1 MEIKEIKIFKTHTY
15 TKNQIIKHC
24 YITIM
29 LTKVIYTN
37 LMEFYTLYIDTD
49 IKKYKIMDKYFSN
62 IQLLQ
67 HS

>member
-1 MEIKEIKIFKTHTY
+1 
-15 TKNQIIKHC
+15 
-24 YITIM
+24 M